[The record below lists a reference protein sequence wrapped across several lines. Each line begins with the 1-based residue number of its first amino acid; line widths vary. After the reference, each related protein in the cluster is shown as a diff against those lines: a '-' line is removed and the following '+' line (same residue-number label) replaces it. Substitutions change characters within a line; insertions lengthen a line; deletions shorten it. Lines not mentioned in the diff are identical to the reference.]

1 MQVIL
6 RPGAVPLPLDEQ
18 DVPIFTS
25 DDEFITFFNA
35 NNAQD
40 IAEEITADITI
51 PLFRINL
58 YISGGTKYMVVSI
71 NHVAYDGISIPVM
84 LRNLAS
90 HYERRCVEHPS
101 PSLQSILEELT
112 PSDSDEARQF
122 WSRQL
127 RSFTACSLALYPS
140 APKPPR
146 REHLSCNLSFS
157 DISQCCQSLGIS
169 FHALCTAAYGIVYRN
184 AFHPRDS
191 QSFFGVKNT
200 LFHFAARS

>member
-1 MQVIL
+1 MLQVIL

-101 PSLQSILEELT
+101 PSLQSINYD
-112 PSDSDEARQF
+112 PS
-122 WSRQL
+122 L
-127 RSFTACSLALYPS
+127 LAASHFIPAHPSPQGENICRATCPLVTYLSAVNHLGFPSMPS
-140 APKPPR
+140 ARPR
-146 REHLSCNLSFS
+146 TE
-157 DISQCCQSLGIS
+157 
-169 FHALCTAAYGIVYRN
+169 
-184 AFHPRDS
+184 
-191 QSFFGVKNT
+191 
-200 LFHFAARS
+200 